1 MFCRLLTAF
10 VKYFTVQPLLAIV
23 LCRNVRHFVIVLGS
37 VTLVFFVYSLAF
49 GMRAPEIGK
58 TSSLDYFRFSNTDDI
73 VVFEP
78 QVRTSNASN
87 SGTTTSS
94 GKATQSPSLQ
104 NTLFKIQRRAKNN
117 KQMMV
122 ATNKNNRAGKVRSEG
137 EDEAFSRVVLVLA
150 PPSQDE
156 LREQRRNLTLEV
168 ATRSTCSEVST
179 PTVGTTVTTTT
190 ATTAAAAQSHK
201 VDISGIRLTPI
212 TNVSCVI
219 YNRVPKCG
227 SSTVLSI
234 FSAISRQNGV
244 SYVWSGIYTRP
255 HINVKEQVIIG
266 HGQGC
271 TAQFIQ
277 ISKVK
282 HCLSCIATI
291 QVDGK
296 QHVNKINDMRIM
308 WQKTFLKKGLA
319 KTSPGQSLLMERH
332 LHFVNFH
339 HM

>member
-1 MFCRLLTAF
+1 MFCRLLTAS

-23 LCRNVRHFVIVLGS
+23 LCRNVRHFVIVIGS
-37 VTLVFFVYSLAF
+37 VTLMFFVYSLAF

-73 VVFEP
+73 VVLEP

-87 SGTTTSS
+87 SVITISS

-104 NTLFKIQRRAKNN
+104 NALFKIQRRGKSNT
-117 KQMMV
+117 QMTV
-122 ATNKNNRAGKVRSEG
+122 ATKNRAGTVRSEG
-137 EDEAFSRVVLVLA
+137 EDKAFSQVVLVLA

-179 PTVGTTVTTTT
+179 PSVGTTVTTTT
-190 ATTAAAAQSHK
+190 ATIAAAAQSHI

-255 HINVKEQVIIG
+255 HINVKEQVLIG

-271 TAQFIQ
+271 TAQCIQ
-277 ISKVK
+277 ITKGNY
-282 HCLSCIATI
+282 CLS
-291 QVDGK
+291 
-296 QHVNKINDMRIM
+296 
-308 WQKTFLKKGLA
+308 
-319 KTSPGQSLLMERH
+319 
-332 LHFVNFH
+332 
-339 HM
+339 